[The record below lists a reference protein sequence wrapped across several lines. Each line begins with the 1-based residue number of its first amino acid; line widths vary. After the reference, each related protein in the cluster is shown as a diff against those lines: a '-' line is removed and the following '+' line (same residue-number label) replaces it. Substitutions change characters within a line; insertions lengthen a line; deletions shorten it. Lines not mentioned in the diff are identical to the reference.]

1 MKIKDKL
8 SLLKKTIQEIKKISQ
23 NLKNDKILPEK
34 INELNKEILSLK
46 KGIKENV
53 KELEKIIEDED
64 A

>member
-46 KGIKENV
+46 KGITENV